1 MGSRRRTVQATSAPL
16 GPDLDALVAFPLHSP
31 VRCCLAAMGRRGQ
44 LARGVRGRRKF
55 VAL

>member
-1 MGSRRRTVQATSAPL
+1 MGSRRGTVQATSAPL
-16 GPDLDALVAFPLHSP
+16 GPDLDDLVAFALHSP
-31 VRCCLAAMGRRGQ
+31 VRCLAAMGRRGQ